1 MTKKDQTTKI
11 PILTLL
17 FFAIVGGCLALYFYL
32 STFCGANTTN
42 CELTAK
48 LDQWGQTGD
57 FFGGILN
64 PFFTLVGLIFVGI
77 TIRQNQQALKQSETE
92 LQLSRE
98 ELRKSSEA
106 LQSQVKTVERQRFE
120 TTFFQLL
127 TLFNDVV
134 QNLYFNDKCRGRYF
148 IAHLYRE
155 SFLKELQRSQ
165 ETKLRGIPSI
175 EPLNIEMLNRG
186 YKEFYN
192 SNGSSLSG
200 YFRTLYNV
208 LDFVDNSEFSLP
220 EKQFYSKL
228 VRAQLSMYELSLL
241 FYVCLLTSEYKYEN
255 LVGLVKKYKLLEY
268 LDDNSLGNPAH
279 RKLMDQI
286 TE

>member
-1 MTKKDQTTKI
+1 MTKKDTTTKI
-11 PILTLL
+11 QILPLL
-17 FFAIVGGCLALYFYL
+17 VIAIVGGCSAIYFYL
-32 STFCGANTTN
+32 STFCGADTTN

-48 LDQWGQTGD
+48 LEQWGQTGD

-64 PFFTLVGLIFVGI
+64 PFFTFLGLIFVGI
-77 TIRQNQQALKQSETE
+77 TIMQNQQALKQSETE

-134 QNLYFNDKCRGRYF
+134 KDIYFTDEIRSRHFITDLYTENFQKN
-148 IAHLYRE
+148 HLMGQE
-155 SFLKELQRSQ
+155 SLEI
-165 ETKLRGIPSI
+165 ET
-175 EPLNIEMLNRG
+175 LNEVYNA
-186 YKEFYN
+186 FYN
-192 SNGSSLSG
+192 GYGYLLSG
-200 YFRTLYNV
+200 YFRTLYNA
-208 LDFVDNSEFSLP
+208 LYFVDNSEFSLP
-220 EKQFYSKL
+220 EKQFYSNL

-255 LVGLVKKYKLLEY
+255 LLVLVKKYKLLEY
-268 LDDNSLGNPAH
+268 LDDNSLANPVH
-279 RKLMDQI
+279 RKLMEQI